1 MNLDN
6 HMPKTTHEN
15 PNLPSAPPP
24 GSEVRC
30 NPALNHTIRRVH
42 QPDPFEPVECFCQKC
57 GKQWREVYRLPDI
70 TGRLIGI
77 GYHADSELQRMMGE
91 PTVLPP
97 NAAGEPQPRKPRT

>member
-1 MNLDN
+1 MS
-6 HMPKTTHEN
+6 KTTDN
-15 PNLPSAPPP
+15 PKAGGRCTPAP

-97 NAAGEPQPRKPRT
+97 NDKLSHGPANNTKI

>member
-1 MNLDN
+1 MSEET
-6 HMPKTTHEN
+6 KQ
-15 PNLPSAPPP
+15 PNTPDVATEQDKGRCAPAL

-30 NPALNHTIRRVH
+30 NPALNHTIWRVH
-42 QPDPFEPVECFCQKC
+42 QPDPFEPVECICQNC
-57 GKQWREVYRLPDI
+57 GKKWREVYRLPDI

-97 NAAGEPQPRKPRT
+97 NERGQR